1 MIPLAG
7 FLFCSLIIIVSGSKL
22 SKYGDRIA
30 NLTGLGKAWIGLI
43 VMASVTSL
51 PELITGISAVTLV
64 NDPDLAAG
72 DIFGSCIFNL
82 FILSVLD
89 AFMKKPVTSLV
100 KSSHIIAG
108 AISIILI
115 TFAAIGIILKDQ
127 ISTFGWVSGV
137 TPLIVM
143 VYLISIFLIH
153 KFEQKNAD
161 SSSGEAISKGGS
173 HELRKVILLYSLN
186 AVIVIAAAIFLPYY
200 GNQIA
205 TQAGL
210 SSTFFGTFMV
220 ATSTSLP
227 ELVVCI
233 SALRMG
239 SVDLAVGN
247 LFGSNIFNVFILAVD
262 DVFYTNGSIFSDID
276 QNHLISILT
285 LIIMTA
291 VTSVGLLFKASKKR
305 FLLATDTFIILILY
319 LSLMYFLAN
328 A

>member
-7 FLFCSLIIIVSGSKL
+7 FLLCSLIIVISGTRL

-89 AFMKKPVTSLV
+89 AFMKKPITSTV

-115 TFAAIGIILKDQ
+115 TIAAIGIILQEQ
-127 ISTFGWVSGV
+127 IPAIGWISAI
-137 TPLIVM
+137 TPLIGL
-143 VYLISIFLIH
+143 VYLISIILIH

-161 SSSGEAISKGGS
+161 SSSGEAINKEGS
-173 HELRKVILLYSLN
+173 HELRKAILLYALN
-186 AVIVIAAAIFLPYY
+186 ALIVIVAAIFLPYF
-200 GNQIA
+200 GNKIA
-205 TQAGL
+205 VQAGI

-247 LFGSNIFNVFILAVD
+247 LFGSNIFNIFILAVD
-262 DVFYTNGSIFSDID
+262 DAFYTNGSIFSNID
-276 QNHLISILT
+276 QDHLISILT
-285 LIIMTA
+285 VIIMTA
-291 VTSVGLLFKASKKR
+291 VTTVGLLFKAATKK
-305 FLLATDTFIILILY
+305 FLLATDTFIIFILY
-319 LSLMYFLAN
+319 LSLMYFLAR